1 MTGGDCPI
9 LESATTEK
17 YPSRRDERRL
27 NTLVDNYV
35 MAEFVAIPQDFDLQ
49 SHLHM
54 REQIGIYQV
63 KNMNITQANIFIEG
77 IKNAPVFCSMNNAL
91 INPNICFFVL
101 QLFQELGL
109 ILKTVDN
116 PMRRD
121 MDKDVF
127 MSWAKYWNSGDRN
140 DIRGQQVKRISF
152 LIINVVQ
159 LFQEEVY
166 EEALTAMNR
175 VQKYQAEINSATFN
189 LDERN

>member
-1 MTGGDCPI
+1 MTGEDSPI

-17 YPSRRDERRL
+17 YPSRRDERL
-27 NTLVDNYV
+27 NAIVDNYV

-77 IKNAPVFCSMNNAL
+77 IKNAPVFCAMNNEL

-109 ILKTVDN
+109 ILKAVDN

-121 MDKDVF
+121 MDKDAF
-127 MSWAKYWNSGDRN
+127 MSWAKYWNSGDLQ
-140 DIRGQQVKRISF
+140 DIRGQQVRRISF

-166 EEALTAMNR
+166 EEALTAMKR
-175 VQKYQAEINSATFN
+175 VQKYQAEINSTTFN